1 MAGPGKWRIGHLAV
15 SLEGEAP
22 TAGYLGSELSHL
34 PSATGAER
42 GHLRVVL
49 GDVPE
54 LAGGVHLEE
63 HVVGD
68 TGFVVDRRLIRV
80 GLSAE
85 DASVVRIASKEEPRA
100 AIRDLHNRLRDINYL
115 PAVARVAKDAVYG
128 ALIPVVQLSQLPLGQ
143 TWLHAS
149 VVARGGHAVAL
160 AAWGGV
166 GKTSLMLQLVH
177 HHGWRFLADDLAVL
191 DDSGTVHR
199 SPWRIQLYAYSLEGE
214 GALRRRLFAGRGLV
228 DRFQWYALLW
238 KRGPMQVRRRVHA
251 AELFGDAGVADS
263 AKLGQALFLRRIDRD
278 AFSVRNVE
286 PDRAAAAAAAT
297 LEFDLDILHRWQ
309 LAASGSVSQASLP
322 RPSETSAQSE
332 QVIRSALIES
342 GAECLLVDI
351 PVGARPH
358 ELLEY
363 VSSLLDE

>member
-1 MAGPGKWRIGHLAV
+1 M
-15 SLEGEAP
+15 
-22 TAGYLGSELSHL
+22 AGYLASELSHL

-49 GDVPE
+49 GDVPD
-54 LAGGVHLEE
+54 LPGGVQLEE
-63 HVVGD
+63 HVVDD
-68 TGFVVDRRLIRV
+68 TRFVVDRRLIRV
-80 GLSAE
+80 GLSAA
-85 DASVVRIASKEEPRA
+85 DAWVVRIASKEEPRT
-100 AIRDLHNRLRDINYL
+100 AILDLHNRLRDINYL
-115 PAVARVAKDAVYG
+115 PAVDRVAKDAVYG
-128 ALIPVVQLSQLPLGQ
+128 ALIPVVQLAQLPLRQ

-149 VVARGGHAVAL
+149 VVARSGRAVAL

-177 HHGWRFLADDLAVL
+177 HQGWQFLADDLAVL

-214 GALRRRLFAGRGLV
+214 GSLRRRLFAGRGLV

-251 AELFGDAGVADS
+251 SELFGDAGVADA
-263 AKLGQALFLRRIDRD
+263 AKLGRALFLRRIDGD
-278 AFSVRNVE
+278 AFSVRDAE
-286 PDRAAAAAAAT
+286 PNRAAAAAAAT

-309 LAASGSVSQASLP
+309 LAASGSVSEPSLP

-351 PVGARPH
+351 PVRAGPH
-358 ELLEY
+358 EVLEY
-363 VSSLLDE
+363 VSPLLEA